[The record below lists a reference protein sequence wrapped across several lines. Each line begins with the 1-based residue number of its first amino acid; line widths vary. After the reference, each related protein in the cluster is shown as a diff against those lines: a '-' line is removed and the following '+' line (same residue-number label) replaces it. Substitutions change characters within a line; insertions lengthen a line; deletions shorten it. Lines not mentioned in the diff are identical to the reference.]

1 MATRLKLFE
10 CNWTTT
16 ASSTGVAGEGKGH
29 QATSAVSME
38 DHRKGMDFCATPCMS
53 NLFRFLLCSP
63 FCVANTSPRTGMPFC
78 FVFVLFHALYA
89 NHVASELQTFVFLN
103 DIRFTFNGGMYF
115 FESLLDVHGM
125 WKGMDVQDLR
135 TYNQR
140 ARRVWIFA

>member
-78 FVFVLFHALYA
+78 FVFALFHALYA
-89 NHVASELQTFVFLN
+89 NHVASELRIVVVISATFVHQLMLYASE
-103 DIRFTFNGGMYF
+103 R
-115 FESLLDVHGM
+115 E
-125 WKGMDVQDLR
+125 
-135 TYNQR
+135 
-140 ARRVWIFA
+140 

>member
-53 NLFRFLLCSP
+53 TYFASYLFVCSP
-63 FCVANTSPRTGMPFC
+63 FCVANTSPSTGMPFA
-78 FVFVLFHALYA
+78 LFLF
-89 NHVASELQTFVFLN
+89 SFML
-103 DIRFTFNGGMYF
+103 FTRIM
-115 FESLLDVHGM
+115 
-125 WKGMDVQDLR
+125 
-135 TYNQR
+135 
-140 ARRVWIFA
+140 